1 MCMASLIQITTT
13 LRLLADITRSTKKQS
28 EGKSASPVSV
38 IVRKVRLEPSD
49 EAAELTESAEDR
61 ALRAR

>member
-1 MCMASLIQITTT
+1 MQVIIKFNHNYT
-13 LRLLADITRSTKKQS
+13 LCLLADITRSTKKQS

-38 IVRKVRLEPSD
+38 LVGKARFERSVEV
-49 EAAELTESAEDR
+49 AELKSAEDR